1 MNELNVERLV
11 DLRAEEADI
20 DVHRI
25 GLAHEVEA
33 PYIVQQRLPADDP
46 FLVLQ
51 QIEGNLIYPKVVGGS
66 IGLPAIWVLVA
77 VTLGGSLFGIVGML
91 VFIPIVSVVY
101 TLLKDDH
108 YSNGTNQARS
118 GYAGVVLHV
127 QKQADKKSSVTVKQ
141 DNGAVVTYGNLN
153 EVKVKQDDR
162 ILKEAVLGTAD
173 SYVTINA
180 LKDNEKIKVSD
191 AFS

>member
-1 MNELNVERLV
+1 MDSRRAACALV
-11 DLRAEEADI
+11 
-20 DVHRI
+20 
-25 GLAHEVEA
+25 
-33 PYIVQQRLPADDP
+33 
-46 FLVLQ
+46 
-51 QIEGNLIYPKVVGGS
+51 
-66 IGLPAIWVLVA
+66 GLPEDAGLLSGGA
-77 VTLGGSLFGIVGML
+77 ALCDPLGIGAAGSEITTGPL
-91 VFIPIVSVVY
+91 
-101 TLLKDDH
+101 DDE
-108 YSNGTNQARS
+108 
-118 GYAGVVLHV
+118 
-127 QKQADKKSSVTVKQ
+127 QADKKSSVTVKQ